1 MPPGAIESVTRR
13 IPAIA
18 RPTPPA
24 PRRRFARSAAL
35 GLAAAMLAGLATPA
49 SAQNTPAAS
58 EADWPAR
65 PVRVVIPFPPGGGAD
80 GAARLL
86 VGHLTQALGQPF
98 IVDARPGGS
107 TLIATTAVARS
118 APDGYTFLMTGGST
132 FGLQPLLTS
141 KLPFDPDAD
150 LVPVAMLSQFP
161 FHVVASGTLGVGSL
175 REALAIA
182 RDKPGTLAYAS
193 NGNGGSVHVGM
204 EYLAH
209 AAGVRLVHVA
219 YKGFPPAV
227 PDLVAGRV
235 GLMMADMGPIAAQV
249 QSGGLKL
256 IAVTSPE
263 RWPLTPDVPTVAE
276 QGVPGYALS
285 IWFAV
290 YAPAGTPP
298 AILDRL
304 SRTMQQWLAT
314 EPARTAFAAIGHA
327 PAVGGASQ
335 VRDRI
340 VAERRAF
347 TPIIRD
353 AGIVRE

>member
-1 MPPGAIESVTRR
+1 MIPGAIDRLRQRPRAVARGLV
-13 IPAIA
+13 AIA
-18 RPTPPA
+18 LLA
-24 PRRRFARSAAL
+24 LSGL
-35 GLAAAMLAGLATPA
+35 GLPAAAQSPAATPGSTGA
-49 SAQNTPAAS
+49 TTAAG
-58 EADWPAR
+58 DWPAR
-65 PVRVVIPFPPGGGAD
+65 PVRLVIPYPPGGGAD

-86 VGHLTQALGQPF
+86 VAHLTQALGQPF
-98 IVDARPGGS
+98 IVDSRPGGS
-107 TLIATTAVARS
+107 TFIATTAVAKS
-118 APDGYTFLMTGGST
+118 AADGYTFLMTGGST
-132 FGLQPLLTS
+132 FGLQPLLS
-141 KLPFDPDAD
+141 SRLPFDADAD

-161 FHVVASGTLGVGSL
+161 FHVVASSTLGIGSL
-175 REALAIA
+175 QEAVALA
-182 RDKPGTLAYAS
+182 RDKPGSLAYAS

-209 AAGVRLVHVA
+209 AAGMRLVHVA
-219 YKGFPPAV
+219 YKGFPAAV

-235 GLMMADMGPIAAQV
+235 GLMMADMGPIAPQV
-249 QSGGLKL
+249 QSGALKL

-298 AILDRL
+298 AIMERL

-314 EPARTAFAAIGHA
+314 EAARTAFAGIGHA
-327 PAVGGASQ
+327 PAVGDASV
-335 VRDRI
+335 VRERI
-340 VAERRAF
+340 ASERRAF
-347 TPIIRD
+347 APIIRD